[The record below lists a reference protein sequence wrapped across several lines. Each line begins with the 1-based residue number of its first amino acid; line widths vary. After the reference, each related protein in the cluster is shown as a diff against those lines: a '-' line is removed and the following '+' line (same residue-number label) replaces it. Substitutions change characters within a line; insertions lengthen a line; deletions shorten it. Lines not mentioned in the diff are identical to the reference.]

1 MLLRLLHDSS
11 QLIDRRVRLRWIF
24 RGKKSE
30 WKAQPNNSIACG
42 RDQQTPASSTVTE
55 INVGVENTGS
65 STQELQ
71 GYAVATSED
80 IKTGRTKTSTDHPG
94 RTMFLR
100 VAVPGT
106 YASPAEH
113 GWLERDHCSLPAS
126 RESQPPR
133 DGSRAAKGRCRSCG
147 PRMFSCRPSSSAFES
162 TEETQ
167 TQDCVA
173 FLLFPLCILVPI

>member
-1 MLLRLLHDSS
+1 MESPAQQQHS
-11 QLIDRRVRLRWIF
+11 VRH
-24 RGKKSE
+24 
-30 WKAQPNNSIACG
+30 
-42 RDQQTPASSTVTE
+42 QQTPASSTVTE

-80 IKTGRTKTSTDHPG
+80 IKIGRTKTSTDHPG

-126 RESQPPR
+126 REIQPPR

>member
-30 WKAQPNNSIACG
+30 WKAQPNNSIACS

-113 GWLERDHCSLPAS
+113 GWLERDHCV
-126 RESQPPR
+126 SQLRARANHHAMVLVPPR
-133 DGSRAAKGRCRSCG
+133 AVGEAER
-147 PRMFSCRPSSSAFES
+147 PRVFSCRPSSSAFGS
-162 TEETQ
+162 AEET
-167 TQDCVA
+167 
-173 FLLFPLCILVPI
+173 